1 MSSNN
6 PNDFESAQ
14 PTPPAQWGDYRT
26 GNPDTTTP
34 ADAASP
40 TPRWQPE
47 QAIPAED
54 QVSSPATPPLTTVF
68 PAQRPQPDPWQF
80 VGAPVPASA
89 PAAPSYAPQS
99 PWMAQPPI
107 TGQAL
112 PPGAQPWA
120 PQPQPWSAGVAPADF
135 AANGPA
141 PRNAAPGR
149 AGARAKVAALVVG
162 TAMLSAVLAA
172 GGTYAAFSLTPR
184 STAPAAAPVV
194 AAQTTSQVVSVT
206 QSQAIVTVAEQVKP
220 SVVTI
225 ETTGASGVGPYT
237 VPSSGAGSG
246 IIVSADG
253 LILTNNHVITGS
265 TTVTVVLSDNRQF
278 KGTVVKAD
286 VTHDLALVRITA
298 TGLTPAKLGD
308 SAAIQVGQLAIA
320 IGSPLGTFT
329 DSVTQGIVSGV
340 NRSITVGDRASN
352 VSEDLSGLIQT
363 DAAINPGN
371 SGGPLLDAT
380 GAVIGIITAS
390 ASNAQGMGFA
400 IPINQAKLMIAQ
412 G

>member
-1 MSSNN
+1 
-6 PNDFESAQ
+6 
-14 PTPPAQWGDYRT
+14 
-26 GNPDTTTP
+26 
-34 ADAASP
+34 
-40 TPRWQPE
+40 
-47 QAIPAED
+47 
-54 QVSSPATPPLTTVF
+54 
-68 PAQRPQPDPWQF
+68 
-80 VGAPVPASA
+80 
-89 PAAPSYAPQS
+89 
-99 PWMAQPPI
+99 
-107 TGQAL
+107 
-112 PPGAQPWA
+112 
-120 PQPQPWSAGVAPADF
+120 
-135 AANGPA
+135 
-141 PRNAAPGR
+141 
-149 AGARAKVAALVVG
+149 VG